1 MHFENICSLDCWGVV
16 LAKFVVFYCNCIME
30 NFKELEAEM
39 QKVKNFKKLDRAEM
53 QKVLGGN
60 FPCTCTGA
68 DGQTRSQDV
77 STVQE
82 CWALC

>member
-1 MHFENICSLDCWGVV
+1 MHFKNICSIDCWGVV
-16 LAKFVVFYCNCIME
+16 LAKFVVFYCYCIME
-30 NFKELEAEM
+30 
-39 QKVKNFKKLDRAEM
+39 NFKKLDRAEM

-68 DGQTRSQDV
+68 DGATRTQDV

-82 CWALC
+82 CWDLC